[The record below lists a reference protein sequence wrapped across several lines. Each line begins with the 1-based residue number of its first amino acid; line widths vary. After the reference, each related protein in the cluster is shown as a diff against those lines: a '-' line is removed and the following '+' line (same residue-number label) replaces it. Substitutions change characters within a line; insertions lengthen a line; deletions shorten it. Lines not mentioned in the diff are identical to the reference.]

1 MSLLE
6 EIGLAVKELEDHNA
20 SLLSDE
26 SLDWKNLNDT
36 LILPPQ
42 AFRSDDCYNKTNN
55 GTEVSK
61 IIIDN
66 SPSVNRVCYDG
77 NILDFGY
84 PFTKFSSSSNPVS
97 RTSFAS
103 SFSPGITAKNGKT
116 AYSPNT
122 RRKLWR
128 MHPSISFPETSK
140 DLLLL
145 SKDSNN
151 SLSLSNS
158 ECNKKSSNGWAE
170 QTIENDSAFRT
181 LPNAGQKYRQRSNSD
196 TAAASLSYSYV
207 RPREHT
213 QDESNAFPRPPSGD
227 VNLLSIWADNLVL
240 ELDKRLS
247 GELMNSSESFSPTS
261 DYSLSPTKHEE
272 NVESSNFANKEKS
285 ASMESNLLSF
295 SGLNLKSVS
304 RSPDSGIEQVPDMC
318 VPEDCVDSVGI
329 SNTKED
335 LNSGLLISATP
346 NSENITPP
354 PPGFNDENKGIKDRS
369 LSQATQTD
377 KYICRRPS
385 CLKSAE
391 YIFETY
397 ETTEPLNSDQ
407 NSVSLAQVIPSK
419 TIFEL
424 EISPL
429 VRTVCVVN
437 DVSVVNSNP
446 KMHEKMP
453 SNGVEA
459 KNREQPHTFSMYP
472 YTQICPI
479 FSSLPKPPKTAPCTA
494 EKWNSLPFRASQSA
508 VSNVNYVVMCCK
520 ILNMRHVMGIC
531 MKIVN
536 SIRGRSLQI
545 RMFRAH
551 LEENES
557 DYGELLYDADVRW
570 LSRSIFLQRFRDPP
584 QEKFGDRSTF
594 SCVIYTQKQF
604 RIMMSVYLS
613 PHVVSKCDRG
623 QRVMSSFLVPLKQRC
638 IEGVLYVKSLVLP
651 LVWYGSLDSG
661 VPAQVR
667 PRHLTMIQNYE
678 VRRQ

>member
-1 MSLLE
+1 MPRIFLGE

-61 IIIDN
+61 ISNDN

-84 PFTKFSSSSNPVS
+84 PSTKFSSSSNSVS

-145 SKDSNN
+145 GKDSNN
-151 SLSLSNS
+151 SNS
-158 ECNKKSSNGWAE
+158 ECNKKSLSNGWAE

-181 LPNAGQKYRQRSNSD
+181 LPNAGRKYRQRSNSD

-207 RPREHT
+207 RPRE
-213 QDESNAFPRPPSGD
+213 QEESNAFPRPPSGD

-240 ELDKRLS
+240 ELDKSLS

-295 SGLNLKSVS
+295 SGRNLKSVS
-304 RSPDSGIEQVPDMC
+304 RSPDSGIEQVP
-318 VPEDCVDSVGI
+318 EGERDCVDSVAI
-329 SNTKED
+329 SNTKID

-354 PPGFNDENKGIKDRS
+354 PPQFNDENNGINDRSLS
-369 LSQATQTD
+369 LSQATQTE

-391 YIFETY
+391 YILETL

-419 TIFEL
+419 TIEFEN
-424 EISPL
+424 SPL

-437 DVSVVNSNP
+437 DVSVVNNSRARETQNV
-446 KMHEKMP
+446 HEKMP
-453 SNGVEA
+453 YGVEA
-459 KNREQPHTFSMYP
+459 KNREPFSMYP
-472 YTQICPI
+472 YISSQICPI
-479 FSSLPKPPKTAPCTA
+479 FSSLPKPPKTAPCTF
-494 EKWNSLPFRASQSA
+494 EKWNSLSLPRDGKSPDPIYTQRSASQSA
-508 VSNVNYVVMCCK
+508 VSNVNYV
-520 ILNMRHVMGIC
+520 
-531 MKIVN
+531 
-536 SIRGRSLQI
+536 
-545 RMFRAH
+545 
-551 LEENES
+551 NE
-557 DYGELLYDADVRW
+557 W
-570 LSRSIFLQRFRDPP
+570 
-584 QEKFGDRSTF
+584 FG
-594 SCVIYTQKQF
+594 
-604 RIMMSVYLS
+604 
-613 PHVVSKCDRG
+613 
-623 QRVMSSFLVPLKQRC
+623 
-638 IEGVLYVKSLVLP
+638 
-651 LVWYGSLDSG
+651 
-661 VPAQVR
+661 
-667 PRHLTMIQNYE
+667 
-678 VRRQ
+678 